1 MSINNNTNNLAVLNP
16 MEMCKYTEQIEDLG
30 PRYETLSL
38 LDKLIEENLALK
50 NALERRTSQLR
61 SLQHAVD
68 SYLMLPAS
76 ESRAELEGVES
87 RKEAL

>member
-1 MSINNNTNNLAVLNP
+1 MTNYSAVLTP

-50 NALERRTSQLR
+50 SALEQRTSQLR
-61 SLQHAVD
+61 RLQHAVD
-68 SYLMLPAS
+68 SYLMLPAGDKQV
-76 ESRAELEGVES
+76 ELLGVKS